1 LSPTVPGLLGAREI
15 EAALKDLEGWTLA
28 EDGRTIAKSFRFR
41 SFSEAFA
48 FMTRAALAA
57 ERLNH
62 HPDWSNSYNRVEVRL
77 STHSAKGV
85 TELDV
90 KLAKKMNEF

>member
-1 LSPTVPGLLGAREI
+1 MSPTVPGLLGAREI